1 MIESRVKKLEQ
12 TIIELD
18 ARCLMHDFLIA
29 HLLGRMGSTT
39 ADMRGFTNAVI
50 QQVGLD
56 LRDNGMRALGT
67 PDAQRFADALKTLE
81 YFSDSL
87 LGAMDKAP
95 KEELN

>member
-1 MIESRVKKLEQ
+1 MIERRVSKLEK
-12 TIIELD
+12 TVVELD

-29 HLLGRMGSTT
+29 HLLSRVGSTT
-39 ADMRGFTNAVI
+39 SDMRGFTNAVI

-67 PDAQRFADALKTLE
+67 PDAQRFADALRTLE
-81 YFSDSL
+81 YFSESL

>member
-1 MIESRVKKLEQ
+1 
-12 TIIELD
+12 
-18 ARCLMHDFLIA
+18 
-29 HLLGRMGSTT
+29 
-39 ADMRGFTNAVI
+39 MRGFTNAVI

-56 LRDNGMRALGT
+56 LRDYGMRALGT
-67 PDAQRFADALKTLE
+67 PDALKTLE